1 MFSDKG
7 FAIGA
12 NVDLFSGSTADA
24 TVGIVT
30 AVIVAGK
37 KRVGNSAGQPISVT
51 EKLWKQDWIKGIV
64 SELIA
69 DVWQNIPLWIKVPP
83 GGFPQA
89 RSSLRCLR
97 HRLSL
102 LNAAKQHTKPE

>member
-7 FAIGA
+7 FADGA
-12 NVDLFSGSTADA
+12 NADPFSGSAAVATAA
-24 TVGIVT
+24 NVT
-30 AVIVAGK
+30 AVIIADK
-37 KRVGNSAGQPISVT
+37 KPVVNNSVLPTSDT